1 MKHTLKVTF
10 LMLAL
15 FFMAQ
20 VIGLLIVNQYI
31 DHQQLKEGKVA
42 FTELPYKVE
51 RPQVN
56 QTTSFTYIFAAI
68 ILGTLILLLFIKFNL
83 SYLWKFWFFISITYV
98 LTVSFSAFLNIRYSQ
113 YIALALSLALTS
125 WRLFWPNFY
134 IHNLTE
140 LFVYGGLA
148 AMIVPL
154 LNLIS
159 VFALLILISF
169 YDIYAVLKSRHMI
182 KMAQFTA
189 KQKVFAGMFLQYK
202 EERKKAAKVTIAPKI
217 STQKVA
223 SVKNAILGGGDIGF
237 PLIFAGVVMKDL
249 MLKHSVIIG
258 FVETLIVV
266 LFVTLALAY
275 LFWKGEKEK
284 FYPAM
289 PYLSGGCLAGWLVVM
304 VIEYII

>member
-31 DHQQLKEGKVA
+31 DHAQLKEGKVS

-83 SYLWKFWFFISITYV
+83 TYFWKFWFFISIVYV
-98 LTVSFSAFLNIRYSQ
+98 LTVSFSAFLNIKYSQ
-113 YIALALSLALTS
+113 YIALVLSLILTS

-148 AMIVPL
+148 AIIVPL

-159 VFALLILISF
+159 VFALLILISL
-169 YDIYAVLKSRHMI
+169 YDMYAVWKSRHMI

-189 KQKVFAGMFLQYK
+189 KQKVFAGIFLQYK
-202 EERKKAAKVTIAPKI
+202 EKKAAKIAISPKI
-217 STQKVA
+217 SAKKVA

-258 FVETLIVV
+258 FIEALIVV
-266 LFVTLALAY
+266 VFVTLALAY
-275 LFWKGEKEK
+275 LFWQGEKEK

-289 PYLSGGCLAGWLVVM
+289 PYLSGGCLAGWLVVQ
-304 VIEYII
+304 VIELLI